1 MGCAADS
8 RFRRY
13 RVVQD
18 WQVTIGRYII
28 NLQMKKW
35 VKILIICGV
44 SVAASAMLVGL
55 ICGISGGK
63 EDARQEVC
71 SEVMIEITNAD
82 SCKLLNPDDVSRYLE
97 QRGLKL
103 SGLTRES
110 TSLSQLEE
118 VINTMVMVDHT
129 ECYFDN
135 GGILNIMV
143 TARIPLF
150 KVKNKQGDKYC
161 IDKKGRQMG
170 YVDFDWSGEVLVTGD
185 VPLDFAEGSLC
196 ELIMYIKSQKNLR
209 DEFTKFDI
217 DKGNIVKMYSN
228 THKYVV
234 TLGKTDRYEQK
245 IDKLVRFWDTECGKK
260 TFKELNIDFYGQV
273 VAK

>member
-1 MGCAADS
+1 
-8 RFRRY
+8 
-13 RVVQD
+13 
-18 WQVTIGRYII
+18 
-28 NLQMKKW
+28 MKKW

-44 SVAASAMLVGL
+44 SLAASMMLVGL

-71 SEVMIEITNAD
+71 GDVRIEITNAD
-82 SCKLLNPDDVSRYLE
+82 SCKLINQYDVSSYLA

-110 TSLSQLEE
+110 ANLSQVEE

-135 GGILNIMV
+135 GGKLNIMV

-150 KVKNKQGDKYC
+150 KVKSKLGDKYC

-170 YVDFDWSGEVLVTGD
+170 YVDLDWSGEVSVTGE
-185 VPLDFAEGSLC
+185 VSLDFAEGSLY

-217 DKGNIVKMYSN
+217 DKGNVVRMYSN
-228 THKYVV
+228 THKYMV
-234 TLGKTDRYEQK
+234 TLGKADRYEQK
-245 IDKLVRFWDTECGKK
+245 LDKLVRFWDTECGKK
-260 TFKELNIDFYGQV
+260 KFKALNIDFYGQV
-273 VAK
+273 VAKELDAE